1 MTYAAVCRCIMIDGR
16 QSETALLIA
25 RGVRRYLRQLGLATV
40 TELILPD
47 GRRADIVALA
57 GDGTIHIVE
66 IKSSIADFRSD
77 SKWTDYRAH
86 CDRLS
91 FAVTQNMPL
100 DIMPQDAGLIVA
112 DAYGA
117 EVLRE
122 APSHRMSGATRR
134 AMLLRFAHAAANR
147 LHVQDDPDAG
157 LLS

>member
-1 MTYAAVCRCIMIDGR
+1 MPDGR

-25 RGVRRYLRQLGLATV
+25 RGARRHLRQLGFATI

-66 IKSSIADFRSD
+66 IKSSVADFRSD
-77 SKWTDYRAH
+77 TKWPDYRVH
-86 CDRLS
+86 CDHLS
-91 FAVTQNMPL
+91 FAVTQDMPL

-117 EVLRE
+117 AVLRD

-134 AMLLRFAHAAANR
+134 AVLLRFAHAAADR
-147 LHVQDDPDAG
+147 LHLQEDPESG